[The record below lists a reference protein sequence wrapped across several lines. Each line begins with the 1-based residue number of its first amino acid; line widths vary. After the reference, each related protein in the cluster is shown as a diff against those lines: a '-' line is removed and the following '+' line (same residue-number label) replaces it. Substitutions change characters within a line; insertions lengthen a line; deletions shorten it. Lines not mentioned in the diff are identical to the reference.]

1 MPKRITNTD
10 LARKV
15 DEGFA
20 QSNKR
25 IDKVE
30 DKMQTFHDFMIV
42 QKDRQ
47 MSRKSNGALDWQGI
61 IKQALTVMVIA
72 GSIVLLVIQIIA
84 ERLTS

>member
-1 MPKRITNTD
+1 MSKRITNTD
-10 LARKV
+10 LADK
-15 DEGFA
+15 
-20 QSNKR
+20 
-25 IDKVE
+25 IDAVSSRVEKVE
-30 DKMQTFHDFMIV
+30 DKMQVFHDFMII